1 MQSPLLKTGSELGDP
16 TRSIWD
22 TFQTYIIKN
31 YAPTNCIQLHNP
43 SWSQPIKWLIRS
55 RTLIATR
62 PRSWRTLG
70 QTNMFHNNRL
80 SEHVWMGQTLN
91 FHHLSPVRD
100 HELDM
105 WWLHLMLHPSWDT
118 RTASVRPGGA
128 LHTPVLQIG
137 HSEFHVNV
145 NMPSVS
151 PEAKLFTTSRLQLQ
165 LHIDKILTQLIP
177 SLPWFSLRIFS
188 KGFRQDFKWLL
199 AA

>member
-1 MQSPLLKTGSELGDP
+1 MRSPLLKTGSELGDP

-105 WWLHLMLHPSWDT
+105 WWLHLLDAPPQLGHPNRISQAGGGPAYTGVTDRTQWISCECQHALSIT
-118 RTASVRPGGA
+118 RSKTVHYEP
-128 LHTPVLQIG
+128 P
-137 HSEFHVNV
+137 
-145 NMPSVS
+145 P
-151 PEAKLFTTSRLQLQ
+151 TSTSHRQNLDPA
-165 LHIDKILTQLIP
+165 HPIP
-177 SLPWFSLRIFS
+177 SMVFF
-188 KGFRQDFKWLL
+188 KDFL
-199 AA
+199 